1 MEKELKELQTWLD
14 KAAVF
19 ELPPFN
25 ELPSVPL
32 YMEQVLSYVNGALQ
46 PLNVDDKQALLTS
59 FMINNYVKARMVEE
73 PHKKKYSQTHL
84 GYFIA
89 ITSLKYALAMNEI
102 SLLIEMDKDVSED
115 KSVLYGFF
123 RAMSRDLLQENASKV
138 KEKIDSFEKRY
149 EKDVAAKN
157 PKAEENLRDSLGLI
171 ALRLAIQSGV
181 QKILADQIIN
191 SIAKD
196 MHGEEA
202 YKIEMTPGH
211 KEVEREA
218 KISRGEA
225 KRLAAAKQKDRKQK
239 GKIPANPKQKGEK

>member
-1 MEKELKELQTWLD
+1 MEKEVQELQAWLD

-19 ELPPFN
+19 ELPSFK
-25 ELPSVPL
+25 ELPTVPL
-32 YMEQVLSYVNGALQ
+32 YMEQVLTYVNGALQ
-46 PLNVDDKQALLTS
+46 PLNIEDKQALLTS
-59 FMINNYVKARMVEE
+59 FMVNNYVKARMVDE
-73 PHKKKYSQTHL
+73 PTKKKYNQTHL

-123 RAMSRDLLQENASKV
+123 RAMSRDLLQDNALKV
-138 KEKIDSFEKRY
+138 KGKIDSFEKRY
-149 EKDVAAKN
+149 QKDLKAN
-157 PKAEENLRDSLGLI
+157 DPKAEVTLRDSLGLI

-181 QKILADQIIN
+181 QKIIADQIIN

-239 GKIPANPKQKGEK
+239 SKNPANPKQKGE